1 MEATRIIIIVLLAI
15 GGYMLYTYIKNNR
28 NTSVPTSDSL
38 IDIRNSD
45 NKQKYVPTE
54 KKSLKDYIIG
64 SGGKKYPYKMDYM
77 VNPDSMNEITTTNQ
91 YHPDY
96 ADVLP
101 VLNGLIK
108 ESIFNPATLPVIVK
122 TEGEKKDVFPIAN
135 RFVFD
140 LSRKSRV
147 SLSLVDIIYVT
158 KQITED
164 QERVKFDLV
173 IKKDAPIPSKIR
185 MLLRVA
191 IVYNTDNV
199 VDENNFFD
207 KAWQNKYGKK
217 PILDEVFVLGY
228 SSGYFDIESQA
239 QTEYYA
245 LHDVDDTRFMD
256 ESTVNNIVKSVRRK
270 HALENGC
277 LNTAWDEDGRD
288 YYVNDLD
295 ASKWGNAERRQ
306 HPTALPKPC
315 SSYEA
320 DEMYGTIGTRII
332 DT

>member
-1 MEATRIIIIVLLAI
+1 MKSTNIAVILILALAGYVLYNYFKDENMIDQSVVYQKIDSIPQKLKKKFDFKNSIVSF
-15 GGYMLYTYIKNNR
+15 NNKR
-28 NTSVPTSDSL
+28 
-38 IDIRNSD
+38 
-45 NKQKYVPTE
+45 
-54 KKSLKDYIIG
+54 
-64 SGGKKYPYKMDYM
+64 YPYKVDYA
-77 VNPDSMNEITTTNQ
+77 VNPNEMNETSTINQ
-91 YHPDY
+91 YHPDF
-96 ADVLP
+96 ADVLV

-122 TEGEKKDVFPIAN
+122 MEGEKKDVFTIAN

-140 LSRKSRV
+140 LSRKSKV

-164 QERVKFDLV
+164 QERVKFDIVL
-173 IKKDAPIPSKIR
+173 KKDAPIPSKIK

-191 IVYNTDNV
+191 IVYNTENV
-199 VDENNFFD
+199 VDETNFFD
-207 KAWQNKYGKK
+207 KAWQNKWARK

-239 QTEYYA
+239 QSEYYA
-245 LHDVDDTRFMD
+245 LPDIDDTRFMD
-256 ESTVNNIVKSVRRK
+256 ESTVNNIVRSVRRK

-277 LNTAWDEDGRD
+277 LNNAWDEDGKD
-288 YYVNDLD
+288 YFVNDLD
-295 ASKWGNAERRQ
+295 ASKWGSNDRRNK
-306 HPTALPKPC
+306 PTALPKAC

-320 DEMYGTIGTRII
+320 DQMYGTLGTRII

>member
-1 MEATRIIIIVLLAI
+1 MESTRIIIVILLAI
-15 GGYMLYTYIKNNR
+15 GGYMLYNYIKVQH
-28 NTSVPTSDSL
+28 TVPPNDNLS
-38 IDIRNSD
+38 IDNGY
-45 NKQKYVPTE
+45 QGPMPKYIPKKE
-54 KKSLKDYIIG
+54 KTSLKDYVVG
-64 SGGKKYPYKMDYM
+64 TGGKKYPYKMDYM
-77 VNPDSMNEITTTNQ
+77 INPDSEPSTTNQ
-91 YHPDY
+91 YNPDY
-96 ADVLP
+96 ADVLV
-101 VLNGLIK
+101 VLDGLKK

-140 LSRKSRV
+140 LSRKARV

-158 KQITED
+158 KQVTED

-173 IKKDAPIPSKIR
+173 IKKDAPLPSKIR

-199 VDENNFFD
+199 VNENNFFD
-207 KAWQNKYGKK
+207 KAWQNKLGKK

-239 QTEYYA
+239 QTEYYS

-295 ASKWGNAERRQ
+295 ASKWGNAERRSN
-306 HPTALPKPC
+306 PTALPKPC